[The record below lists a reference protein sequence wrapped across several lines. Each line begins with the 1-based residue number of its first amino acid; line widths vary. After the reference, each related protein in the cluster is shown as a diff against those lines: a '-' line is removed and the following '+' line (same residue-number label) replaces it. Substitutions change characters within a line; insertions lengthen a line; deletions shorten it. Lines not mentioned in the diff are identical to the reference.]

1 LRWLRWYSRRSDQL
15 TLPLVPVLQVSF
27 LGFCGTMGA
36 DYIDYIIAD
45 NTVIPPHSRAYYQE
59 RVIAMPHSYFVND
72 HRQSAKDL
80 VDLPTGAVTRAQ
92 YGISEDKF
100 VFCNFNQLYKID
112 PATFDVWVRM
122 LKRVP
127 NSVLWLL
134 RFPPVGEQF
143 LLAEA
148 RKRGVREDQI
158 IFSDVATRD
167 EHIKR
172 GYLADLFLDTPVC
185 NAHTTACDIL

>member
-1 LRWLRWYSRRSDQL
+1 MLIRSRR
-15 TLPLVPVLQVSF
+15 
-27 LGFCGTMGA
+27 
-36 DYIDYIIAD
+36 
-45 NTVIPPHSRAYYQE
+45 YYQE
-59 RVIAMPHSYFVND
+59 KVLAMPHSYFVND
-72 HRQSAKDL
+72 HRQSSREL
-80 VDLPTGAVTRAQ
+80 VDPSTHTNTTTNPNNTNSAYPNTNTSTHAGPVSRAM

-112 PATFDVWVRM
+112 PLIFDVWARM

-143 LLAEA
+143 LLQEA
-148 RKRGVREDQI
+148 YKRGIREDQI
-158 IFSDVATRD
+158 VFSDVAARD